1 MKVIPLSLRHWLPL
15 SILLAFG
22 LVLGAL
28 SWLQLSDFRDLARG
42 DAQTRVGIQGRSL
55 QYHLEEEIRLSGL
68 SHIQDEFSLLSTIPE
83 VTAGA
88 LLSSEGVILAGNRME
103 WRQDPGD
110 QLEDFSP
117 QDFRAA
123 RESNRTVS
131 RWLDKDRTL
140 TYYLPVSLPS
150 LDQLRPTV
158 GVLYIRYDN
167 GPVLDKAA
175 SQALNRFLLTLAAS
189 LSVLGLLMWHIHK
202 RLLRPLHHL
211 DGALRTFG
219 AGQHHT
225 RLPVPEDQDL
235 ANLARAFNDMADH
248 QQQLLEE
255 LTRSQQNLST
265 TLDSIGDAVIV
276 TDARGCITRMNA
288 VAETLT
294 GWSMEDAHGRPVEK
308 VLVLMD
314 NRGAPLVPMPVRQV
328 LESGQIIHLANHTKL
343 IRRDGSDVHIADS
356 AAPIR
361 GRDGVI
367 TGVIMVCRDV
377 DQEYGLREALR
388 EREAI
393 YRLMTEQTTSFDY
406 WQDPTGHYR
415 YISPT
420 CEQITGYSVEEFASQ
435 DNFLAHIAHPDDQA
449 LLRHHGEATHHPGLP
464 QHSMEFRIINRQ
476 GQVRWLHHLCQDIFS
491 DDGTWLGRRSSN
503 LDITDHKADQEAL
516 ARQATELQA
525 LVDKRTQQ
533 LMRSNNA
540 LIDASRAKDEFL
552 AAMSHE
558 LRTPLT
564 AILGLTE
571 LLREPS
577 LGTLNPKQG
586 RYVRQIE
593 DSGHHLLELIND
605 ILDVAKIEAG
615 KLTLEAGEVPVAK
628 VVESSLTMVRE
639 AARGKNLRLSLAEDG
654 RVARLRGDARRIRQ
668 ALVNLLSN
676 AIKFTPEGGQ
686 VGLEVMGDDHDKIA
700 RFTVWDTGIG
710 ISPEDQARLFHPF
723 TQVDSSLG
731 REYTGTGLGLVL
743 VKSMIELH
751 HGQVSVQSEP
761 GKGSRFSFTLP
772 WDPDEDWGNP
782 EAEPQKQAGSEAPQA
797 LPAVPGQG
805 HRVLLVDDNEVNREM
820 AREFLEIGGYL
831 VITAEDGQQALE
843 VLHRDPLPDL
853 VLLDV
858 QMPVLDGPATL
869 AAMRQ
874 DSRTARLPVVALTA
888 LAMSGDRERLLE
900 QGFDAYLAKPY
911 QIDALLQV
919 VVDTLEKAPSP

>member
-1 MKVIPLSLRHWLPL
+1 MNVTHLSLRHWLPL
-15 SILLAFG
+15 SVLLAFG

-28 SWLQLSDFRDLARG
+28 SGLQLSDFREQARR
-42 DAQTRVGIQGRSL
+42 DAQTRVSIQGRAL
-55 QYHLEEEIRLSGL
+55 QYHLEEEIRLGGL
-68 SHIQDEFSLLSTIPE
+68 EHIQNAFSLLATIPE

-88 LLSSEGVILAGNRME
+88 LVSSEGVILAGNRME
-103 WRQDPGD
+103 WRQEPGN
-110 QLEDFSP
+110 QLQDFSP
-117 QDFRAA
+117 QDFRTT
-123 RESNRTVS
+123 RETNRTVN

-150 LDQLRPTV
+150 QDQLRPTV

-167 GPVLDKAA
+167 GPVLDHAA
-175 SQALNRFLLTLAAS
+175 AQALNRFLITLAAS
-189 LSVLGLLMWHIHK
+189 LSVLGLLMWRIHK
-202 RLLRPLHHL
+202 RLLRPLQHL
-211 DGALRTFG
+211 DSALRTFG

-225 RLPVPEDQDL
+225 RLPVPDDLDL
-235 ANLARAFNDMADH
+235 ARLARAFNDMADH
-248 QQQLLEE
+248 QQQLLDE
-255 LTRSQQNLST
+255 LTRSQQNLSA

-276 TDARGCITRMNA
+276 TDAQGCITRMNA
-288 VAETLT
+288 VAEALT
-294 GWSMEDAHGRPVEK
+294 AWSLEDAHGRPIEMIMM
-308 VLVLMD
+308 LVD
-314 NRGAPLVPMPVRQV
+314 NRGSPLVPMPVRQV
-328 LESGQIIHLANHTKL
+328 LESGQVMHLANHTKL
-343 IRRDGSDVHIADS
+343 VRRDGSEVHIADS

-361 GRDGVI
+361 GRDGAI
-367 TGVIMVCRDV
+367 SGVIMVCRDV
-377 DQEYGLREALR
+377 NQEYALRESLR

-406 WQDPTGHYR
+406 WQDPEGHYR

-420 CEQITGYSVEEFASQ
+420 CEQITGYSAEAFASEP
-435 DNFLAHIAHPDDQA
+435 DFIARIAHPDDQA
-449 LLRHHGEATHHPGLP
+449 LLHRHGEETRHPGLP

-476 GQVRWLHHLCQDIFS
+476 GQVRWLHHLCQDVFA

-516 ARQATELQA
+516 ARQASELQA

-540 LIDASRAKDEFL
+540 LMEASRAKDEFL

-577 LGTLNPKQG
+577 LGSLSPKQG

-615 KLTLEAGEVPVAK
+615 KLTLEAGEVQVSK

-639 AARGKNLRLSLAEDG
+639 AARAKNLRLTLAEDG

-686 VGLEVMGDDHDKIA
+686 IGLEVMGDDHDKIA

-710 ISPEDQARLFHPF
+710 ISLEDQARLFHPF

-731 REYTGTGLGLVL
+731 REYNGTGLGLVL

-751 HGQVSVQSEP
+751 HGQIFVQSEP
-761 GKGSRFSFTLP
+761 GRGSRFSFTLP
-772 WDPDEDWGNP
+772 WDPDEHWESTEAAPQPASREDNP
-782 EAEPQKQAGSEAPQA
+782 ALSGPAGSI
-797 LPAVPGQG
+797 

-820 AREFLEIGGYL
+820 AREFLEIGGYM
-831 VITAEDGQQALE
+831 VITAEDGKQALE
-843 VLHRDPLPDL
+843 ALQRDPLPEL

-869 AAMRQ
+869 AALRQ
-874 DSRTARLPVVALTA
+874 NPRTARLPVVALTA

-919 VVDTLEKAPSP
+919 VTETLEKAPRP